1 MSPSTSVRRRRFR
14 SLARAFS
21 WHRRK
26 LAVVAAILA
35 VLTGVAAVNP
45 EGPPTRRVVRATTQ
59 LTGGATIRAGDLELD
74 DIAAA
79 AAPAGAVGDLGP
91 VVGAVLSGPV
101 AEGQVITP
109 LDLLA
114 DRSTLPAGRVIAP
127 LRLADTDLAGL
138 LRPGEIVDV
147 MGADPQAAKAAV
159 VASGVRVVTIP
170 AVEGADTARNAGA
183 LVLVEVTLAEAA
195 ALARAAVSGTL
206 TVLWR

>member
-1 MSPSTSVRRRRFR
+1 M
-14 SLARAFS
+14 
-21 WHRRK
+21 
-26 LAVVAAILA
+26 VAAILA

-59 LTGGATIRAGDLELD
+59 LAGGALIRAGDLEQD

-79 AAPAGAVGDLGP
+79 AAPAGAVQDP
-91 VVGAVLSGPV
+91 AAVIGEVLAGPV

-114 DRSTLPAGRVIAP
+114 DRSTLPVGRVIAP

-147 MGADPQAAKAAV
+147 MGADAQVAKAAV

-170 AVEGADTARNAGA
+170 AVESADTASNAGA
-183 LVLVEVTLAEAA
+183 LVLVEVTVAEAA

>member
-1 MSPSTSVRRRRFR
+1 VSQSTSARRRVR

-26 LAVVAAILA
+26 LAVVAAVLA

-45 EGPPTRRVVRATTQ
+45 EGPPTRRVVRASSQ
-59 LTGGATIRAGDLELD
+59 LPGGAVIRAGDVELT
-74 DIAAA
+74 DIPSSATPVTAIGD
-79 AAPAGAVGDLGP
+79 PAEVIGSMLA
-91 VVGAVLSGPV
+91 GPV

-127 LRLADTDLAGL
+127 LRLADIDLAGL

-147 MGADPQAAKAAV
+147 MGADAQAGTAAV

-170 AVEGADTARNAGA
+170 AAETADTGPRSGA
-183 LVLVEVTLAEAA
+183 LVLVEVTPAEAA

>member
-1 MSPSTSVRRRRFR
+1 VSQSTSARRRFR

-26 LAVVAAILA
+26 LAVVAAVLA

-45 EGPPTRRVVRATTQ
+45 EGPPTRRVVRASSQ
-59 LTGGATIRAGDLELD
+59 LPGGAVIRAGDVELA
-74 DIAAA
+74 DIPSAATPVTA
-79 AAPAGAVGDLGP
+79 IGDRAEVIGSML
-91 VVGAVLSGPV
+91 VGPV

-109 LDLLA
+109 LDLLT

-127 LRLADTDLAGL
+127 LRLADIDLAGL

-147 MGADPQAAKAAV
+147 MSADAQAATAAV

-170 AVEGADTARNAGA
+170 AAETADTGPRSGA
-183 LVLVEVTLAEAA
+183 LVLVEVTTAEAA
-195 ALARAAVSGTL
+195 ALARAAVTGTL

>member
-1 MSPSTSVRRRRFR
+1 MSQSTSARRRFR

-26 LAVVAAILA
+26 LAVVAAVLA

-45 EGPPTRRVVRATTQ
+45 EGPPTRRVVRASSQ
-59 LTGGATIRAGDLELD
+59 LPGGAVIRAGDVELA
-74 DIAAA
+74 DIPSAATPVTA
-79 AAPAGAVGDLGP
+79 IGDRAEVIGSML
-91 VVGAVLSGPV
+91 VGPV

-109 LDLLA
+109 LDLLT

-127 LRLADTDLAGL
+127 LRLADIDLAGL

-147 MGADPQAAKAAV
+147 MSADAQAATAAV

-170 AVEGADTARNAGA
+170 AAETADTGPRSGA
-183 LVLVEVTLAEAA
+183 LVLVEVTTAEAA
-195 ALARAAVSGTL
+195 ALARAAVTGTL